1 MVNNE
6 LRKKQKRP
14 QSAPKWITYCPA
26 TIKNAPRKIFLL
38 LLYGLLANVAG
49 PGQGQILFD
58 DEGIR
63 IWTPIYPYP
72 LWRCKGCKK
81 CKSCSLTASYL

>member
-14 QSAPKWITYCPA
+14 QSAPKWKTYCPA
-26 TIKNAPRKIFLL
+26 TIKNAPRNIFLL

-49 PGQGQILFD
+49 LGLGQILVD
-58 DEGIR
+58 DEGKR
-63 IWTPIYPYP
+63 MQE
-72 LWRCKGCKK
+72 G
-81 CKSCSLTASYL
+81 